1 MILEKTLKDKIF
13 NSLTSQQQ
21 EFLQQQ
27 VKRGKKTVFANILA
41 KDKGIILPDSATSEE
56 IEILLDEWILEDYID
71 NGYVN
76 PATPCECGRPLRYQY
91 IVKHKSTNETRRFGI
106 THFEEHTN
114 IPPSIVQ
121 NIKKGFDSIDY
132 ELDELLLKVQEKW
145 DLNEHITNIPAEF
158 KFPKEIQDALDLSLP
173 LLDRQVS
180 RLINLIAKHND
191 EIHLM
196 SKEINELDRTIS
208 KQGYSNEGE
217 QFVFELEELNQ
228 YDKENRNTAPSFN
241 YKEMNPYFKNVIF
254 SLLENGISSTRVMCE
269 ILIKEYSAPK
279 NRYTTGK
286 PQIYTLVAP
295 FLDSLVEQ
303 DGLVLKEIT
312 GKEDRVYLLKK

>member
-269 ILIKEYSAPK
+269 ILIKEHSAPK
-279 NRYTTGK
+279 IRYTTGK

-303 DGLVLKEIT
+303 DGLVLKEIS